1 MLGIQDNHVSLAN
14 CRDWTTLGGLGH
26 TLPYLIPQFHI
37 ATAIAVAI
45 VIAELGLIAW
55 VRKRYMDTSFGLAV
69 LQVIVGGALV
79 FTVGVLIGNA

>member
-1 MLGIQDNHVSLAN
+1 M
-14 CRDWTTLGGLGH
+14 TTLGGLGH

-45 VIAELGLIAW
+45 VIVIAKLGLIAW